1 MKKLTSTNALNRI
14 RLTNNCPL
22 TSALLLISGRWKLI
36 ILWQLKDGAR
46 RFTELQKAIPHSSK
60 KMLSQQLREMEV
72 DGLIARKRFAENPP
86 RVDYWLT
93 ELGESLLPVLKELYA
108 WGEAHHII
116 EHIQRI
122 DEN

>member
-22 TSALLLISGRWKLI
+22 TSTLLLINGRWKLI

-46 RFTELQKAIPHSSK
+46 RFTELQKSIPHSSK

-72 DGLIARKRFAENPP
+72 DGLISRKRFPENPP

-93 ELGESLLPVLKELYA
+93 NLGESLLPVLKQLYK
-108 WGEAHHII
+108 WGEEHHII
-116 EHIQRI
+116 AHIQRI